1 MHFCSRTL
9 NMCVS
14 SCVVKSFS
22 VVSIPARRPAMVDTV
37 NHAGSTVSL
46 YMLCCFLS
54 LIMVA
59 SLVWLF
65 GKDRF
70 VLMVKVVSMVCIVS
84 NLQVMKSLPVIVVLR
99 LSIPLSLVAP
109 ALLPAPT
116 PVPGCTPAHIL
127 SITTAIVISSVPSV
141 PFSQRRC
148 AWEDMRCGVFQIQ
161 YM

>member
-1 MHFCSRTL
+1 
-9 NMCVS
+9 MCELACGKKLQCGVHTCQETCHGEHCQPCWEYS
-14 SCVVKSFS
+14 KSLHAVLFS
-22 VVSIPARRPAMVDTV
+22 V
-37 NHAGSTVSL
+37 
-46 YMLCCFLS
+46 FLR

-59 SLVWLF
+59 SVVWLF

-84 NLQVMKSLPVIVVLR
+84 NLQIMKSLPVIVVLR

-141 PFSQRRC
+141 PFSP
-148 AWEDMRCGVFQIQ
+148 
-161 YM
+161 